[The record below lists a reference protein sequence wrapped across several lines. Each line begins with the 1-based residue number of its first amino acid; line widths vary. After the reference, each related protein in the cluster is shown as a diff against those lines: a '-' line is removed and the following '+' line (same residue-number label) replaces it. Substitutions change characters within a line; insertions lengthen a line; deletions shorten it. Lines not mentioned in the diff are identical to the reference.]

1 MKIDHFVT
9 ILSSIL
15 TSLIVV
21 SLTLQNFF
29 KQKWWERKE
38 KIYSESIEKLQ
49 EIQIILFR
57 CKMDLINIDKFH
69 FDHEDIR
76 YENHVMLHN
85 RIMELLLLCDEFKLY
100 VCKLFPYFFRPS
112 LEKITDISNNLN
124 NYLLYLHDYLG
135 SDEPIDFDN
144 IDSRNEILLSLN
156 KANSYLSS
164 EMQQFAFFM
173 KLDLKINIKYFI
185 YGYLLQI
192 KSLWSKP

>member
-1 MKIDHFVT
+1 MEIGHFVT
-9 ILSSIL
+9 ILSS
-15 TSLIVV
+15 LIAV

-69 FDHEDIR
+69 FDYEDIR

-124 NYLLYLHDYLG
+124 KYLLYLHDYLG

>member
-1 MKIDHFVT
+1 MEIGHIVT
-9 ILSSIL
+9 IL

-76 YENHVMLHN
+76 
-85 RIMELLLLCDEFKLY
+85 I
-100 VCKLFPYFFRPS
+100 
-112 LEKITDISNNLN
+112 
-124 NYLLYLHDYLG
+124 
-135 SDEPIDFDN
+135 
-144 IDSRNEILLSLN
+144 
-156 KANSYLSS
+156 
-164 EMQQFAFFM
+164 
-173 KLDLKINIKYFI
+173 
-185 YGYLLQI
+185 
-192 KSLWSKP
+192 

>member
-1 MKIDHFVT
+1 M
-9 ILSSIL
+9 
-15 TSLIVV
+15 
-21 SLTLQNFF
+21 
-29 KQKWWERKE
+29 
-38 KIYSESIEKLQ
+38 
-49 EIQIILFR
+49 
-57 CKMDLINIDKFH
+57 
-69 FDHEDIR
+69 
-76 YENHVMLHN
+76 
-85 RIMELLLLCDEFKLY
+85 
-100 VCKLFPYFFRPS
+100 CKLFPYFFRPS

-144 IDSRNEILLSLN
+144 IDSRNEILSSFN

-192 KSLWSKP
+192 KTLWSKT

>member
-1 MKIDHFVT
+1 MKI
-9 ILSSIL
+9 
-15 TSLIVV
+15 
-21 SLTLQNFF
+21 
-29 KQKWWERKE
+29 
-38 KIYSESIEKLQ
+38 SE
-49 EIQIILFR
+49 
-57 CKMDLINIDKFH
+57 
-69 FDHEDIR
+69 

-144 IDSRNEILLSLN
+144 IDSRNEILSSLN

-164 EMQQFAFFM
+164 EMQQFAFYM

-192 KSLWSKP
+192 KSLWSKT

>member
-1 MKIDHFVT
+1 MEIGHFVT
-9 ILSSIL
+9 ILSS
-15 TSLIVV
+15 LIAV

-124 NYLLYLHDYLG
+124 KYLLYLHDYLG

>member
-1 MKIDHFVT
+1 MEIGHIVT
-9 ILSSIL
+9 IL

-144 IDSRNEILLSLN
+144 IDSRNEILSSLN
-156 KANSYLSS
+156 NANSYLSS
-164 EMQQFAFFM
+164 EMQQFAFYM

-192 KSLWSKP
+192 KSLWSKT